1 MYDPRVLAN
10 FILDTADRRGLSIT
24 NMALHKIM
32 FFAHGWSI
40 GERGR
45 PLVAA
50 TFEAWQ
56 HGPVMPIIYRQF
68 SKFGRQPVRDRAT
81 RVDVATGRDMPIEG
95 VLAPEDA
102 AFVERVTEML
112 GPVSALVLSD
122 MSHEPGGP
130 WDAVWNSR
138 ERVNPG
144 MVIPHDLIANHFKQQ
159 AAGRKHA
166 HVH

>member
-10 FILDTADRRGLSIT
+10 FILDAADRRGLSIT

-68 SKFGRQPVRDRAT
+68 SKSGRQPVRDRAT
-81 RVDVATGRDMPIEG
+81 RVDVASGRDVPVAG
-95 VLAPEDA
+95 SLAADDA

-130 WDAVWNSR
+130 WDMVWNSSR
-138 ERVNPG
+138 RVNPG
-144 MVIPHDLIANHFKQQ
+144 MVIPHDMIATHFKAQ
-159 AAGRKHA
+159 AAERKKT